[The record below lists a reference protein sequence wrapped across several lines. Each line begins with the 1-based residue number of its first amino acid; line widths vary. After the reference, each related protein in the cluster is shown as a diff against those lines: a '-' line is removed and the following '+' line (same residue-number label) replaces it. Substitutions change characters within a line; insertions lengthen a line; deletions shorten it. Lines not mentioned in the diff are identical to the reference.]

1 MTTYKITITYQTG
14 DSFHT
19 EQAVDDISITW
30 EDLEVAKKALAW
42 VKDLDI
48 VTNRHKSSW
57 SIPYDERRKEILTLP
72 CACSEFPEVA
82 MMLPRDDGT
91 LRQISTF
98 WRGHFERL
106 LCAEIVAEDPDIRYI
121 PD

>member
-1 MTTYKITITYQTG
+1 MPTYKITITYQTG

-19 EQAVDDISITW
+19 EKAVDDIPLTW
-30 EDLEVAKKALAW
+30 KNLDMAKKALSW
-42 VKDLDI
+42 IKELDE
-48 VTNRHKSSW
+48 VTIR
-57 SIPYDERRKEILTLP
+57 YERKYSVSYEERKEKLRALP
-72 CACSEFPEVA
+72 CACLEYLEVA

-106 LCAEIVAEDPDIRYI
+106 LCAEIVSEDPGIRYI
-121 PD
+121 PA